1 MTTTNL
7 TTTNLTTTQS
17 PTPSQSGTTQPETT
31 QPELGRPADVPVDA
45 AGDAPAPARAKRA
58 ARAAGGG
65 TSAKAPAKAP
75 ARSASRAAAPAGGP
89 RPPASGL
96 GRLLLLDGNSLAY
109 RAFFA
114 LPVENFSTTTGQ
126 PTNAVYGFTSMLIN
140 ALRDEQPTH
149 VAVAWDLPVPT
160 FRHAQYAEYKAG
172 RSETPSDFVGQI
184 SLIHQ
189 VCDALAVPS
198 LSAPSYEADDI
209 IATLAT
215 QGEAAGLDVL
225 IVTGD
230 RDALQ
235 LVTDKITVLMTRK
248 GISDMIRYTPEEVE
262 AKYGLTP
269 AQYPDFAALRG
280 DPSDN
285 LPSIPGVGEKTAT
298 KWIQQFG
305 SLADLV
311 DRADDVT
318 GKTGT
323 ALRDNLGNVIRNRT
337 LTELARDVPL
347 DRAPADLRLVPW
359 DREAVHTLFDTL
371 QFRVLR
377 ERLYQ
382 ALAVVEP
389 AAGDGG
395 FAVEYT
401 VLGPGDVAEWLAE
414 HTAGAARTGLYL
426 RGTWGRGTGT
436 VAGIALA
443 AADAAAWIDP
453 SQLVPADEKALGAW
467 LADETRPKAGHDVK
481 GPMLALAEL
490 GFTLAGVT
498 SDTALAAYLALPG
511 QRSFDLADLVLR
523 YLHRELKA
531 EDGPSDGQLTLEVE
545 VEGVAET
552 DEAEVDVVRARAV
565 AQLADALD
573 GDLER
578 RSAAH
583 LLRDI
588 ELPLLGVLAGMERAG
603 IAADAGYLTD
613 LQSQYGAEVTKVV
626 EAAHEI
632 VGRPFNLGSPKQ
644 LQQILFDELNLP
656 KTKKIKTG
664 YTTDADALAWLAVQ
678 TDHPLIPTLLR
689 HRDVARL
696 KTVVESLLPMIDD
709 AGRIHTTFNQMIAAT
724 GRLSSTD
731 PNLQNIPIRTA
742 EGRQIRRAFVVGAGY
757 ETLLTADYSQIEMRI
772 MAHLSGDSGLIEAFA
787 SGEDLH
793 TFVAAQA
800 FNLPVAEVDPELR
813 RRIKAMSYGLAYGLS
828 AYGLATQL
836 GIAPDEAREQMEAY
850 FARFGGV
857 RDFLRGVVDRARQD
871 GYTET
876 ILGRR
881 RYLPDLTSDNS
892 QRRQMAERM
901 ALNAPIQGSAADI
914 IKIAMLGVER
924 GLRERG
930 LRSRLLLQVHDEL
943 VLEVASG
950 ERDEVESLV
959 RAEMSGAYS
968 MSVPLDVSVGA
979 GQTWD
984 DAGH

>member
-1 MTTTNL
+1 VSGS
-7 TTTNLTTTQS
+7 TTQS
-17 PTPSQSGTTQPETT
+17 ALTSPAET
-31 QPELGRPADVPVDA
+31 PADAEAADAETQADA
-45 AGDAPAPARAKRA
+45 APPARPRA
-58 ARAAGGG
+58 RRA
-65 TSAKAPAKAP
+65 AKAPA
-75 ARSASRAAAPAGGP
+75 AAAGKSAVSAG
-89 RPPASGL
+89 PPPGT

-140 ALRDEQPTH
+140 ALRDEKPTH
-149 VAVAWDLPVPT
+149 VAVAWDLPAPT

-172 RSETPSDFVGQI
+172 RSETPADFVGQI

-198 LSAPSYEADDI
+198 MSAATYEADDI
-209 IATLAT
+209 IATLAI
-215 QGEAAGLDVL
+215 QGEAAGMDVL

-235 LVTDKITVLMTRK
+235 LVTDRITVLMTRK
-248 GISDMIRYTPEEVE
+248 GISDMIRYTPAEVQ

-305 SLADLV
+305 SLAELV
-311 DRADDVT
+311 DRADEVT

-323 ALRDNLGNVIRNRT
+323 ALRDHLAGVIRNRT

-347 DRAPADLRLVPW
+347 ERGPADLRLVPW

-382 ALAVVEP
+382 ALAIVEP
-389 AAGDGG
+389 AAGEGG

-401 VLGPGDVAEWLAE
+401 ILGPGDVTEWIDE
-414 HTAGAARTGLYL
+414 HTAGGARTGLYL

-443 AADAAAWIDP
+443 AADGAGAWIDP
-453 SQLVPADEKALGAW
+453 AQLVPADENALGGW

-481 GPMLALAEL
+481 GPILALAEL
-490 GFTLAGVT
+490 GLTLAGVT

-531 EDGPSDGQLTLEVE
+531 DAAPSDGQLTLEVE

-552 DEAEVDVVRARAV
+552 DEAEADVVRARAV
-565 AQLADALD
+565 AELADALD

-578 RSAAH
+578 RSAAS
-583 LLRDI
+583 LLREI
-588 ELPLLGVLAGMERAG
+588 ELPLLTVLAGMERAG
-603 IAADAGYLTD
+603 IAADEGYLAD

-742 EGRQIRRAFVVGAGY
+742 EGRQIRRAFVVGEGY

-772 MAHLSGDSGLIEAFA
+772 MAHLSADAGLIEAFA

-800 FNLPVAEVDPELR
+800 FNLPVADVDPELR

-836 GIAPDEAREQMEAY
+836 GIAPDEARDQMEAY

-857 RDFLRGVVDRARQD
+857 REFLRGVVDRARKD

-914 IKIAMLGVER
+914 IKIAMLGVES

-943 VLEVASG
+943 VLEVAAG
-950 ERDEVESLV
+950 ERDDVEALV
-959 RAEMSGAYS
+959 RGEMGAAYT

-979 GQTWD
+979 GRTWD